1 MLTDPGAVFRQFPV
15 PAVVVDGTG
24 RVIATNLAWVEG
36 AKAGESWRRVPEGEV
51 LASPGE
57 GGPGTLGRALG
68 AVLRGETRHT
78 DVLLPAPDGS
88 TVRMSIAAVD
98 LPEGRGATILLDSEG
113 VSADMAARRYHFL
126 VDRASD
132 AFFLAD
138 PSGRLLE
145 VNAAAEELTGYTR
158 TELVGLTLH
167 DLTSEAMARQT
178 QERLALLLREGRTV
192 LHETTILR
200 KEGSEVPV
208 ELSAQRLNDG
218 RIQGVVR
225 DVTSR
230 KKLEDQLRVSQRI
243 ESVGRLA
250 GGIAHD
256 FNNLITVISGH
267 ADLLLA
273 IMPSDDP
280 SREDLQEIKS
290 ASARAASL
298 TRQLLAF
305 SRRQVFE
312 LRNLDLNSVVS
323 RMESMMRRVIG
334 EDVELVFLP
343 GESIWAM
350 RGDPGQLEQVL
361 LNLVVNARDAMLRG
375 GELLIRTAN
384 VKLDLDF
391 VERNVGAHPGD
402 HVLLE
407 VRDTGEGMSE
417 DTLGKI
423 FEPFFTTKGPGKGT
437 GLGLAMVY
445 GIVKQSSGY
454 IEVESEEG
462 FGTAIRLYFP
472 RVDGLV
478 EEDEFPHEEE
488 GREQGTET
496 ILLVEDQ
503 EMVRTLARRI
513 LVGLGYTVIEARDA
527 GEAIHVARDRGE
539 SIDLLL
545 TDVVMP
551 RMGGRELAATLLED
565 RPSLKVLFM
574 SGYTDDAVMHHGAL
588 EVGQGFLQKPF
599 NPSSISRKV
608 RDVLDGR
615 NLTS

>member
-1 MLTDPGAVFRQFPV
+1 VPTDPEEIFRQFPV
-15 PAVVVDGTG
+15 PAVVVDHEG
-24 RVIATNLAWVEG
+24 RVVAMNQSWAEG
-36 AKAGESWRRVPEGEV
+36 GKAGQHWRRVPEGGI
-51 LASPGE
+51 LATPGE
-57 GGPGTLGRALG
+57 GGAGTLGRALG
-68 AVLRGETRHT
+68 AVLMGETRQTH
-78 DVLLPAPDGS
+78 VLLAAPDGS
-88 TVRMSIAAVD
+88 SVRVSVAAVD
-98 LPEGRGATILLDSEG
+98 LTEGRGATVLLDSEG
-113 VSADMAARRYHFL
+113 VLADTAARRYHFL

-145 VNAAAEELTGYTR
+145 VNAAAEDLSGYR
-158 TELVGLTLH
+158 RVELVGLTLN
-167 DLTSEAMARQT
+167 DLTSAEEGGRT
-178 QERLALLLREGRTV
+178 RERLALLLREGRSV
-192 LHETTILR
+192 LHETVLLR
-200 KEGSEVPV
+200 KDGSQVPV
-208 ELSAQRLNDG
+208 EISAQRLNDG

-273 IMPSDDP
+273 TIPPGDP
-280 SREDLQEIKS
+280 TREDLQEIKA
-290 ASARAASL
+290 ASSRAASL

-323 RMESMMRRVIG
+323 RMESMMRRAVG

-343 GESIWAM
+343 GPSLWAM
-350 RGDPGQLEQVL
+350 RGDAGQLEQVL
-361 LNLVVNARDAMLRG
+361 LNLVVNARDAMPRG
-375 GELLIRTAN
+375 GELLIRTSN
-384 VKLDLDF
+384 VELDLDF
-391 VERNVGAHPGD
+391 VDRHVGASPGA

-407 VRDTGEGMSE
+407 VRDTGEGMTE
-417 DTLGKI
+417 ETLGKV

-454 IEVESEEG
+454 IAVESEPG
-462 FGTAIRLYFP
+462 FGTAMRLYFP
-472 RVDGLV
+472 RVHGEV
-478 EEDEFPHEEE
+478 EEDEFHPEE

-513 LVGLGYTVIEARDA
+513 LVGLGYRVIEAQDA
-527 GEAIHVARDRGE
+527 GEAIHAARERGE
-539 SIDLLL
+539 AIDLLL
-545 TDVVMP
+545 TDVIMP
-551 RMGGRELAATLLED
+551 RMGGRELAGILLEGHPD
-565 RPSLKVLFM
+565 LKVLFM

-588 EVGQGFLQKPF
+588 QSGHGFLQKPF
-599 NPSSISRKV
+599 NPSSLSRKV

-615 NLTS
+615 NVPG

>member
-1 MLTDPGAVFRQFPV
+1 VPTDPGAIFQQFPV
-15 PAVVVDGTG
+15 PAAVVDGEG
-24 RVIATNLAWVEG
+24 RVVAMNRAWAEG
-36 AKAGESWRRVPEGEV
+36 AKVGQLWRRIPEGGI
-51 LASPGE
+51 LAPPGV

-68 AVLRGETRHT
+68 AVLMGETGETH
-78 DVLLPAPDGS
+78 VLLASPDGS
-88 TVRMSIAAVD
+88 SVRVGVAAID
-98 LPEGRGATILLDSEG
+98 LPGGRGATVHLDSEG
-113 VSADMAARRYHFL
+113 VLADTAARRYHFL

-145 VNAAAEELTGYTR
+145 VNAAAEELSGYAR
-158 TELVGLTLH
+158 VELVGLTLN
-167 DLTSEAMARQT
+167 DLTTAEVGRQAS
-178 QERLALLLREGRTV
+178 ERLGLLLREGRSV
-192 LHETTILR
+192 LHETVILR
-200 KEGSEVPV
+200 KDGTEVPV
-208 ELSAQRLNDG
+208 EISAQRLSDG

-273 IMPSDDP
+273 TMPPGDP
-280 SREDLQEIKS
+280 TREDLQEIKS
-290 ASARAASL
+290 AAGRAASL

-312 LRNLDLNSVVS
+312 LRNLDLNVVVS

-343 GESIWAM
+343 GPSLWAM

-361 LNLVVNARDAMLRG
+361 LNLVMNARDAMPRG
-375 GELLIRTAN
+375 GELLIRTSN
-384 VKLDLDF
+384 VELDLDF
-391 VERNVGAHPGD
+391 VDRHVGSSPGA

-407 VRDTGEGMSE
+407 VRDTGEGMTE
-417 DTLGKI
+417 ETLEKV

-454 IEVESEEG
+454 IAVESEPG
-462 FGTAIRLYFP
+462 FGTAMRLYFP
-472 RVDGLV
+472 QVEGEV
-478 EEDEFPHEEE
+478 EEDELQSEET
-488 GREQGTET
+488 REEGTET

-503 EMVRTLARRI
+503 EMVRALARRI
-513 LVGLGYTVIEARDA
+513 LAGLGYRVIETRDA
-527 GEAIHVARDRGE
+527 GEALHAARELGE
-539 SIDLLL
+539 AIDLLL

-551 RMGGRELAATLLED
+551 RMGGRELASILLEG
-565 RPSLKVLFM
+565 RPDLKVLFM

-588 EVGQGFLQKPF
+588 KAGQGFLQKPF
-599 NPSSISRKV
+599 NPSSLSRKV

-615 NLTS
+615 NPPG

>member
-1 MLTDPGAVFRQFPV
+1 MLTDPGEVFLQFPV
-15 PAVVVDGTG
+15 PAVVVDGSG
-24 RVIATNLAWVEG
+24 RVVAMNRAWEEG
-36 AKAGESWRRVPEGEV
+36 AKIGQSWRRVPEGGI

-68 AVLRGETRHT
+68 AVLLGETRRTH
-78 DVLLPAPDGS
+78 VLLSVPDGS
-88 TVRMSIAAVD
+88 TVRVSIAAVD
-98 LPEGRGATILLDSEG
+98 LPGGRGATILLDSEG

-145 VNAAAEELTGYTR
+145 VNAAAEELAGYSR
-158 TELVGLTLH
+158 AELVGLTLH
-167 DLTSEAMARQT
+167 DLTSQAKGTQT
-178 QERLALLLREGRTV
+178 HDRLALLLRAGRAV
-192 LHETTILR
+192 LHETALLR
-200 KEGSEVPV
+200 KDGSEVPV
-208 ELSAQRLNDG
+208 EISAQRLNDG

-273 IMPSDDP
+273 IMPPDDP

-312 LRNLDLNSVVS
+312 LRNLDLNTVVS

-334 EDVELVFLP
+334 EDVELVFLQ
-343 GESIWAM
+343 GEALWAM

-361 LNLVVNARDAMLRG
+361 LNLVVNARDAMPRG
-375 GELLIRTAN
+375 GELLIRTSN
-384 VKLDLDF
+384 VELDLDF
-391 VERNVGAHPGD
+391 VERNVGSNPGD

-407 VRDTGEGMSE
+407 VRDTGEGMSPE
-417 DTLGKI
+417 TLGKV

-454 IEVESEEG
+454 IEVESEPG
-462 FGTAIRLYFP
+462 VGTALRLYFP
-472 RVDGLV
+472 RVDGVV
-478 EEDEFPHEEE
+478 EEDELHHEEE

-513 LVGLGYTVIEARDA
+513 LMGLGYQVIEARDA
-527 GEAIHVARDRGE
+527 GEAIHVARERGE

-551 RMGGRELAATLLED
+551 RMGGRELAGILLEAQ
-565 RPSLKVLFM
+565 PSLKVLFM

-588 EVGQGFLQKPF
+588 EAGQGFLQKPF
-599 NPSSISRKV
+599 NPSSLSRKV

-615 NLTS
+615 NSTG

>member
-1 MLTDPGAVFRQFPV
+1 MLTDPGAVFRQLPV
-15 PAVVVDGTG
+15 PAVVVDGSG
-24 RVIATNLAWVEG
+24 RVLARNRAWEEG
-36 AKAGESWRRVPEGEV
+36 SEAGQGWRGVPEGGR

-68 AVLRGETRHT
+68 AVLLGETRHT
-78 DVLLPAPDGS
+78 DILLPASGGS
-88 TVRMSIAAVD
+88 SIRASIAAVD
-98 LPEGRGATILLDSEG
+98 LPEGRGAVVLLDSEG

-126 VDRASD
+126 VDRALD

-138 PSGRLLE
+138 SSGRLLE
-145 VNAAAEELTGYTR
+145 VNAAAEELTGYR
-158 TELVGLTLH
+158 RRELVGLTLH
-167 DLTSEAMARQT
+167 DLTSEVMGAQA
-178 QERLALLLREGRTV
+178 QERLALLLREGRAV
-192 LHETTILR
+192 LHETSLLR
-200 KEGSEVPV
+200 KDGSEVPV
-208 ELSAQRLNDG
+208 EISAQRLNDG

-273 IMPSDDP
+273 ILPANDP

-343 GESIWAM
+343 GEALWAM

-361 LNLVVNARDAMLRG
+361 LNLVVNARDAMPRG
-375 GELLIRTAN
+375 GELLIRTTN

-391 VERNVGAHPGD
+391 VERNVGANPGD

-407 VRDTGEGMSE
+407 VRDTGEGMSA

-454 IEVESEEG
+454 IEVDSEEG
-462 FGTAIRLYFP
+462 FGTALRLYFP

-478 EEDEFPHEEE
+478 EEDDFHPEEE
-488 GREQGTET
+488 GREHGSET

-513 LVGLGYTVIEARDA
+513 LTGLGYNVVEARDA
-527 GEAIHVARDRGE
+527 GEAIHLARQREE

-551 RMGGRELAATLLED
+551 RMGGRELAATLLET

-588 EVGQGFLQKPF
+588 EAGQGFLQKPF
-599 NPSSISRKV
+599 NPGSLSRKV
-608 RDVLDGR
+608 RDVLDSR
-615 NLTS
+615 NSVG